1 MNQPTTDLSN
11 DEMSDEIL
19 RRAIASMQE
28 EAVPLGP
35 SAELIAVTRRSLRES
50 DQRRG
55 RALPYFPRTSITRLA
70 AAVAGLLLTV
80 VTAVV
85 LSVAVKPPSSAF
97 GQVLKQ
103 IRDASSMSYTQV
115 MTVEGQ
121 PGEIVTKVFV
131 SPDGRRRSEMP
142 GAGTTTI
149 FDTNGYIRITLL
161 DITKTALVQQPRPD
175 HGINAGRMFLAW
187 LEDLKKL
194 GDKPDKNLGQ
204 KEFDGK
210 RATGFVATLGKSSF
224 TIWVDDGTGELARIE
239 YDSLVNGAPAHIT
252 VTDFRF
258 DEKVDDALF
267 DFSVPAGYKIWKSP
281 IATSDAVAPIG
292 ETNIVEAL
300 RGYTKRDGGK
310 FPASLSDWGQW
321 AVLFSKGSQ
330 EGSNDPETTRVMSH
344 LGAILPFLISM
355 PKDNY
360 AYLGEGKTT
369 DEKDAIVFW
378 YRKPD
383 GTYRAIYG
391 DLSVKDIT
399 AADLTKK

>member
-1 MNQPTTDLSN
+1 MNQPNTDSSN
-11 DEMSDEIL
+11 DEMSYDIL

-28 EAVPLGP
+28 EVVPLGP
-35 SAELIAVTRRSLRES
+35 SAELIDATRHAVHES
-50 DQRRG
+50 DQRHG
-55 RALPYFPRTSITRLA
+55 RALLYYPRTPITRFA
-70 AAVAGLLLTV
+70 AAAAGLLLTV
-80 VTAVV
+80 VTAIA
-85 LSVAVKPPSSAF
+85 LSVAVKSPSSAF

-103 IRDASSMSYTQV
+103 IREASSMSYTQF

-161 DITKTALVQQPRPD
+161 EITKTALVQEPRPD

-239 YDSLVNGAPAHIT
+239 YDPLVNGAPAHIT
-252 VTDFRF
+252 MTDFRF
-258 DEKVDDALF
+258 DEKLDDSLF
-267 DFSVPAGYKIWKSP
+267 DFSVPAGYKVWESP
-281 IATSDAVAPIG
+281 T
-292 ETNIVEAL
+292 
-300 RGYTKRDGGK
+300 
-310 FPASLSDWGQW
+310 
-321 AVLFSKGSQ
+321 
-330 EGSNDPETTRVMSH
+330 
-344 LGAILPFLISM
+344 
-355 PKDNY
+355 PKD
-360 AYLGEGKTT
+360 
-369 DEKDAIVFW
+369 V
-378 YRKPD
+378 P
-383 GTYRAIYG
+383 
-391 DLSVKDIT
+391 
-399 AADLTKK
+399 KK

>member
-1 MNQPTTDLSN
+1 MNQPTAGSAN
-11 DEMSDEIL
+11 DEMSNEIL
-19 RRAIASMQE
+19 QRAITSMQD
-28 EAVPLGP
+28 EAVPPGP
-35 SAELIAVTRRSLRES
+35 SAELIAATRHAVQEL
-50 DQRRG
+50 DQRHP
-55 RALPYFPRTSITRLA
+55 RAPRYFPRTPSMRITA
-70 AAVAGLLLTV
+70 AAAGLLLTV
-80 VTAVV
+80 ATGIV
-85 LSVAVKPPSSAF
+85 LSLAVKPPSSAF

-103 IRDASSMSYTQV
+103 IRGASSMSYTQF

-142 GAGTTTI
+142 SAGTTTI

-161 DITKTALVQQPRPD
+161 EITKTALVQEPKPD

-224 TIWVDDGTGELARIE
+224 TIWVDNGTSELARIE
-239 YDSLVNGAPAHIT
+239 YDSLVNGTPAHIT
-252 VTDFRF
+252 MTDFRF
-258 DEKVDDALF
+258 DEKLDDSLF

-281 IATSDAVAPIG
+281 IAAADPGASSG

-321 AVLFSKGSQ
+321 GVLFSKDSRDG
-330 EGSNDPETTRVMSH
+330 GVDPEATRVMSH
-344 LGAILPFLISM
+344 LGAILPFLMSM
-355 PKDNY
+355 PKDSY

-369 DEKDAIVFW
+369 GEKDAIVFW

-383 GTYRAIYG
+383 GKYRAIYG
-391 DLSVKDIT
+391 DLSVKDTT
-399 AADLTKK
+399 AADLPK